1 MGEAPREA
9 IAGVLARHDAVRELF
24 DKGWLHLFALDGDG
38 RMAWRFAGGLRWTA
52 MDPVA
57 G

>member
-38 RMAWRFAGGLRWTA
+38 RMAWRYAGGLRWTA
-52 MDPVA
+52 MDPA
-57 G
+57 T